1 MSENLLV
8 RCETFSSGFLFI
20 LTPVKITLP
29 FAVQVV
35 QYKET
40 QIAVRTVILII
51 IYFSIQFD
59 H

>member
-8 RCETFSSGFLFI
+8 RGEAISSGFLLS
-20 LTPVKITLP
+20 LTPVKITRP
-29 FAVQVV
+29 FAIQDV

-40 QIAVRTVILII
+40 QVTVTLII